1 MIKRQ
6 PELKRY
12 LATTLLS
19 IKEIMSTLKEIRKEK
34 DFLDWKLVI
43 FGFGYFKFKLCRQGD
58 ITIPNRTN
66 KLYPVRIVFVPSTT
80 LKVETCK

>member
-1 MIKRQ
+1 
-6 PELKRY
+6 
-12 LATTLLS
+12 
-19 IKEIMSTLKEIRKEK
+19 MSTLKDIRKEK

-43 FGFGYFKFKLCRQGD
+43 FSFGYFKFKLCRQGD

-80 LKVETCK
+80 LKVEICK